1 MFGLVV
7 ARPETG
13 VNNDARFVQIQNRR
27 RSRSC
32 AVIIVEHSTK
42 TLAPMH
48 RLRWCDDRGGP
59 QELVCE
65 ALMIAF
71 YVVVRPFWGGRYASD
86 SMAKRGCAWR
96 YWRSRVIPPIRQ
108 RPVRCWKNGGLKIH
122 CTGILR
128 AIATSEGMAYPKRIV

>member
-7 ARPETG
+7 ARPETE
-13 VNNDARFVQIQNRR
+13 VNNDARFVQKQNRR

-65 ALMIAF
+65 ALMITF
-71 YVVVRPFWGGRYASD
+71 YVVVRHEVGDRVLKRVTVLTILGRSVCVGFY
-86 SMAKRGCAWR
+86 G
-96 YWRSRVIPPIRQ
+96 
-108 RPVRCWKNGGLKIH
+108 
-122 CTGILR
+122 
-128 AIATSEGMAYPKRIV
+128 